1 MYRGSTPV
9 YTIYMDG
16 LQFSDLA
23 NLQITFTQDHQI
35 MIERSLNDMTIDTE
49 ANTASFSLT
58 QEETMQLKV
67 GTVDKQIRLM
77 NGGGTVTLTRIIRE
91 RVEPNIREDLING

>member
-1 MYRGSTPV
+1 
-9 YTIYMDG
+9 MDG

-77 NGGGTVTLTRIIRE
+77 NGGGTVTLTRIFRE

>member
-77 NGGGTVTLTRIIRE
+77 NGGGTVTLTRIFRE

>member
-16 LQFSDLA
+16 LEVSDLV

-35 MIERSLNDMTIDTE
+35 MIEKPLSEMTVDTE
-49 ANTASFSLT
+49 ANTASFTLT

-77 NGGGTVTLTRIIRE
+77 NDEGAVTLTRIFRE
-91 RVEPNIREDLING
+91 KVEPNIREDLING

>member
-77 NGGGTVTLTRIIRE
+77 NGGGTVTLTRVFRE

>member
-16 LQFSDLA
+16 LEVSDLV

-35 MIERSLNDMTIDTE
+35 MIEKSLSEMTVDTE

-77 NGGGTVTLTRIIRE
+77 TDEGTVTLTRIFRE
-91 RVEPNIREDLING
+91 KVEPNVREDLING

>member
-1 MYRGSTPV
+1 MYRGSTPR
-9 YTIYMDG
+9 YNIYISGM
-16 LQFSDLA
+16 QISDLA

-77 NGGGTVTLTRIIRE
+77 NGGGTVTLTRIFRE

>member
-16 LQFSDLA
+16 MQFSDLA

-77 NGGGTVTLTRIIRE
+77 NGGGTVTLTRIFRE

>member
-35 MIERSLNDMTIDTE
+35 MIERSLNDMTIDTK

-77 NGGGTVTLTRIIRE
+77 NGGGTVTLTRIFRE